1 MQTPDSVETI
11 LARLMPPA
19 LSDAGQRSIEEM
31 LDELATEAPPA
42 IARPAPRP
50 RRFWW
55 AGGLAAAGILAA
67 WLLPF
72 GNTTLHSPV
81 AAAPAEHHPEVVLIG
96 ESGRIESM
104 TDEGW
109 QEDSDGAAMQATRLN
124 VVEEDSILD
133 EETGIVMKIREPR
146 EEILL
151 LPVSSF

>member
-19 LSDAGQRSIEEM
+19 LSEAGQRNIEEM
-31 LDELATEAPPA
+31 LDQLAIEAPPV
-42 IARPAPRP
+42 IAGPAPKP

-55 AGGLAAAGILAA
+55 AGGIAAAGILGT

-72 GNTTLHSPV
+72 GSAPRQIPV
-81 AAAPAEHHPEVVLIG
+81 AAAPDAYQPEVVLIG

-109 QEDSDGAAMQATRLN
+109 QEDTDGAAMQATRLN
-124 VVEEDSILD
+124 VVEEDSVLD

-151 LPVSSF
+151 MPVSSF

>member
-1 MQTPDSVETI
+1 MQTPDSVEVI

-19 LSDAGQRSIEEM
+19 LSEVGQRSIEEM
-31 LDELATEAPPA
+31 LDELASEAPPV
-42 IARPAPRP
+42 IAGPSPKPRH
-50 RRFWW
+50 FWW
-55 AGGLAAAGILAA
+55 AGGIAAAGILAA
-67 WLLPF
+67 WLLPL
-72 GNTTLHSPV
+72 GNTPEFPSV
-81 AAAPAEHHPEVVLIG
+81 AAAPADRHPEVVLIG

-109 QEDSDGAAMQATRLN
+109 QEDTDGAAMQATRLN

-151 LPVSSF
+151 TPVSSF

>member
-1 MQTPDSVETI
+1 MQTPDSVEDI

-19 LSDAGQRSIEEM
+19 LSEFGQRNIEEM
-31 LDELATEAPPA
+31 LDELASEAPPVRA
-42 IARPAPRP
+42 CPLPKP

-55 AGGLAAAGILAA
+55 ACGIAAAGILAA
-67 WLLPF
+67 WLLPL
-72 GNTTLHSPV
+72 GNTPEFHPV
-81 AAAPAEHHPEVVLIG
+81 AAAPGDRHPEVVLIG

-109 QEDSDGAAMQATRLN
+109 QEDTDGAAMQATRLN

-151 LPVSSF
+151 TPVSSF